1 MLASPRNI
9 SQHSLSAYIVCSSDA
24 LLLGPSSH
32 VILNALNLK
41 AFICNRIITAGTVI
55 RFAVSPKRIYSSRT
69 GNVGAESRVHPG
81 SRDFRSSSCSTQERR
96 SASKLSILIANK
108 RRSRDAP
115 RYVAAIMVTTGRS
128 LCRIRFLSSAISSS
142 SLPHTRLFTATP
154 WFSFQSK
161 SHTIN
166 HMDYKALTAGD
177 CSLFWVLG
185 DENFVSRGRVV

>member
-1 MLASPRNI
+1 MLRWCT
-9 SQHSLSAYIVCSSDA
+9 YT
-24 LLLGPSSH
+24 LLPGPSSH

-69 GNVGAESRVHPG
+69 GNVARPSGKSGLSVLQLQHQEHRSETFDTN
-81 SRDFRSSSCSTQERR
+81 RDVVQETLPDT
-96 SASKLSILIANK
+96 SARLQ
-108 RRSRDAP
+108 RQRDARRAEFDSYRP
-115 RYVAAIMVTTGRS
+115 RYRRAPCPMAA
-128 LCRIRFLSSAISSS
+128 
-142 SLPHTRLFTATP
+142 P

-166 HMDYKALTAGD
+166 HMDYKASTAGD

>member
-1 MLASPRNI
+1 MLRRCT
-9 SQHSLSAYIVCSSDA
+9 YT
-24 LLLGPSSH
+24 LLPGPSSH

-81 SRDFRSSSCSTQERR
+81 SRG
-96 SASKLSILIANK
+96 LSGSVLQLQAHHGAPFGIETFDTN
-108 RRSRDAP
+108 RDVVVQTATLP
-115 RYVAAIMVTTGRS
+115 ARYTGAIMVTTGRS
-128 LCRIRFLSSAISSS
+128 LRRRIRFLSPAISLS
-142 SLPHTRLFTATP
+142 SLPHKFVHHPAARDDSP
-154 WFSFQSK
+154 FQSK

-166 HMDYKALTAGD
+166 HTDYKASTAGD